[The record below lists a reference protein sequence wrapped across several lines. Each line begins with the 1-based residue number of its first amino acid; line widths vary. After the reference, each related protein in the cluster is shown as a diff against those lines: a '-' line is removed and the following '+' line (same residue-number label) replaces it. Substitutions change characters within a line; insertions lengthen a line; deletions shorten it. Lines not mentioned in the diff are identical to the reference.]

1 MLRYPDLAR
10 YLGDDQPFY
19 GLQSPAVHEEPIV
32 YRSIEE
38 MATQYVEEI
47 RKLQP
52 EGPYFLGGHS
62 YGGMIVFEMAQ
73 QLQRQGQNVALLAM
87 LDAPGPNFEHKHT
100 TDYYRQ
106 ALTQHSLSDRL
117 VYITDGL
124 IRRFKYHTN
133 QFLRY
138 MAALWFKQIER
149 PLSDD
154 LRLTRIIEFN
164 TRAIET
170 YEPQVYPGK
179 LTLLCGEVLSAD
191 TELGWTHWAGDG
203 VEVHFVPGNHDDFLY
218 EPGVCAVAAQLAS
231 CLENA
236 RANVYHP

>member
-1 MLRYPDLAR
+1 
-10 YLGDDQPFY
+10 
-19 GLQSPAVHEEPIV
+19 
-32 YRSIEE
+32 

-203 VEVHFVPGNHDDFLY
+203 VEMHFVPGNHDDFLY